1 MLRNAAPKG
10 VLMADTPTDP
20 TAAPAPQGPQ
30 DPSEP
35 ASPPGSPAGELTL
48 RPLGIE
54 HLAAVLDLGHRVY
67 DTEAMPYTGW
77 SLSAVAGHLDAP
89 DPACLVLLDGGRVAG
104 FVLGSLSFEQ
114 RADWGYLEWIAVDPD
129 YQGRGAASRLVRECC
144 ALLAEAGAVCV
155 VTDVERRNTASAE
168 LMRRNG
174 FAEEASVSL
183 FVRPLTDASEAG
195 TGRARGG
202 SGPRRHLTRAA
213 AERVR

>member
-20 TAAPAPQGPQ
+20 TAAPASTSGP
-30 DPSEP
+30 
-35 ASPPGSPAGELTL
+35 PAGELTL
-48 RPLGIE
+48 CPLGFE

-67 DTEAMPYTGW
+67 DTDAMPYTGW

-89 DPACLVLLDGGRVAG
+89 DPACFVLLDGDRVAG

-129 YQGRGAASRLVRECC
+129 YQGRGVASRLVRECC
-144 ALLAEAGAVCV
+144 ARLAEAGAVCV

-183 FVRPLTDASEAG
+183 FVRPLADAPAAG
-195 TGRARGG
+195 TDRTRGG

>member
-1 MLRNAAPKG
+1 
-10 VLMADTPTDP
+10 MADTPTDP
-20 TAAPAPQGPQ
+20 TAAPASAGPTAAPAPQ
-30 DPSEP
+30 DPSAP

-48 RPLGIE
+48 RPLGFE

-67 DTEAMPYTGW
+67 DTETMPYTGW

-89 DPACLVLLDGGRVAG
+89 DPACLVLLDGHRVAG

-144 ALLAEAGAVCV
+144 ARLAEAGAVCV